1 MKILLFGN
9 PSMYHAYLAKGL
21 REMGHEVTLISQDF
35 GWRKFPGADI
45 RLERRQD
52 INSELALRIT
62 GNDAQGKRLELVFLR
77 KLNECP
83 TGDTYLPQ
91 RWAGQK
97 ILFLLSRLNSTD
109 NPAEAR
115 SLNAQITDLTRRFKI
130 YSAY

>member
-1 MKILLFGN
+1 MIDDG
-9 PSMYHAYLAKGL
+9 G
-21 REMGHEVTLISQDF
+21 MGPQGDTTVSGPPIVIFSIHIGKDGTVITLQKQASGEGIQGS
-35 GWRKFPGADI
+35 GAVDT
-45 RLERRQD
+45 EFY
-52 INSELALRIT
+52 RIT

-97 ILFLLSRLNSTD
+97 LLFLLSRLNSTD